1 MDTLDALRLFVSI
14 AETGSLSAAAREQAV
29 ATSTVTLALQQL
41 EARAGARLITRSTR
55 KLSFTH
61 EGEHFLADARRLL
74 ADWDSSLEGMKEGG
88 PLSGPIRLTA
98 TSDFGR
104 LQLVPLLDQFMALHP
119 QIQITVLLA
128 DGVFDMIEHNLDL
141 ALRNGPLADSTLR
154 SRPLVRSQRIIC
166 AAPSY
171 WKQHGKPTHP
181 AALSAHNCLILH
193 RPGVPFS
200 TWPLRVEG
208 KPQAVRVAGNRVA
221 NDGGVLRH
229 WALQGLGVMIK
240 NRWEVRREIEEGLL
254 ETVLDDYA
262 LPHVDLYGVTTST
275 PSRRVSALLD
285 FLASQLQQDA

>member
-14 AETGSLSAAAREQAV
+14 AEAGSLSAAARQQAV

-41 EARAGARLITRSTR
+41 EARAGTRLITRSTR
-55 KLSFTH
+55 KLTFTH

-74 ADWDSSLEGMKEGG
+74 ADWDSSLEGVKEGG

-104 LQLVPLLDQFMALHP
+104 LQLVPLIDRFMALHP

-128 DGVFDMIEHNLDL
+128 DGVFDLIEHGLDL
-141 ALRNGPLADSTLR
+141 ALRNGPLADSNLR

-166 AAPSY
+166 AAPGY
-171 WKQHGKPTHP
+171 WRQHGKPTHP
-181 AALSAHNCLILH
+181 PELEAHNCLVLH

-200 TWPLRVEG
+200 TWPFLVDG
-208 KPQAVRVAGNRVA
+208 KLLAVRVRGNRVA
-221 NDGGVLRH
+221 NDGGVLRY
-229 WALQGLGVMIK
+229 WAMRGLGVMIK
-240 NRWEVRREIEEGLL
+240 NRWEIRHELEQGVL

-262 LPHVDLYGVTTST
+262 LPHVDLHGVTTGT

-285 FLASQLQQDA
+285 FLASQLQEGD